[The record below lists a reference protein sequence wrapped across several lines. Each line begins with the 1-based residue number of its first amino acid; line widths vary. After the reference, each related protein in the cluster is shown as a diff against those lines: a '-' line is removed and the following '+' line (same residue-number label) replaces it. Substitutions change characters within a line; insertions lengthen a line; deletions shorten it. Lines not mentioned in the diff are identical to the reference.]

1 MSDHL
6 SQLRAQGLLSA
17 LDEQLARSLAALTD
31 ERDERVL
38 LAIALVSRQVAEGHV
53 CLPLRE
59 LVSGELA
66 LGEQPADVPLVW
78 PALDVWLA
86 VLARSPLCGSLPAET
101 TPLVLDAHG
110 RLYLRRHFERE
121 RALAAN
127 IQQRASHTLD
137 VDEAHLQARLDHY
150 FGAEP
155 GNLQRHAAELAMRH
169 AFCVISG
176 GPGTGKTS
184 TVVKIVALAIEQAL
198 AQGLP
203 APRIALLAPTGKAA
217 VRLESAVR
225 GAKLDL
231 ACEARVLQ
239 SIPESA
245 STIHRALGARVREN
259 FRRAAE
265 VPQLRLDLL
274 LVDEAS
280 MIDLELMT
288 ELLQAVPEQ
297 ARVILLGDRQQ
308 LASVEAGAV
317 LGDICGVGRARE
329 PNAAATGVA
338 GAIVQLTRS
347 YRYAADSGIAELS
360 YAIQA
365 GDVERAMAVLSQ
377 PDYPDVAWHEP
388 SAQPGLAAELADA
401 VVRGYGPYLEARAEP
416 ARALALFERFRV
428 LCAHRRGDSGVD
440 ALNRGIARLLF
451 ERGLIDRAEGNFL
464 GRALLVTENDY
475 KNRLWNGDVGIVA
488 AGAEGRPVAC
498 FVAPDGR
505 IRELGFG
512 RLPAHES
519 AFALSVHKSQGSE
532 VDEVAL
538 MLPSE
543 PSRVLTRELL
553 YTAVTRARR
562 RVVIHGS
569 RKVIAWAIEH
579 SVARSTGLREL
590 LY

>member
-1 MSDHL
+1 
-6 SQLRAQGLLSA
+6 
-17 LDEQLARSLAALTD
+17 
-31 ERDERVL
+31 
-38 LAIALVSRQVAEGHV
+38 
-53 CLPLRE
+53 
-59 LVSGELA
+59 VSGELL
-66 LGEQPADVPLVW
+66 LGEQPADVSLVW

-86 VLARSPLCGSLPAET
+86 ALSRSPLCGSLPAEA

-127 IQQRASHTLD
+127 IQQRASHMLD

-150 FGAEP
+150 FGGEP

-360 YAIQA
+360 RAIQA
-365 GDVERAMAVLSQ
+365 GDVERAMALLSE

-388 SAQPGLAAELADA
+388 SALPGLAPELADA
-401 VVRGYGPYLEARAEP
+401 VVRGYRPYLEARAEP

-451 ERGLIDRAEGNFL
+451 ERGLIDRAEGNFP

-488 AGAEGRPVAC
+488 AGGEGRPVAC